1 MLPHSFWFMGVEDVR
16 KCLAVSRT
24 WKDAVEEFLEEVAR
38 MLEEQEI
45 KDYRNVGN
53 GSETD
58 LPHRPR
64 ITTYRLPR

>member
-1 MLPHSFWFMGVEDVR
+1 MLPHSFWFMGAEDVR
-16 KCLAVSRT
+16 KCLAVSRA
-24 WKDAVEEFLEEVAR
+24 WKAAVEEFLEEVAR

-58 LPHRPR
+58 LP
-64 ITTYRLPR
+64 